1 MRKTPTKQTRSS
13 RPAVQK
19 KQSAP
24 AKRKAQSSHDWTTAL
39 QREQRELLREVAA
52 LQKRNDDETIDAL
65 DARLSRHAIA
75 KEMLYGAFESTAR
88 EEADLLRAREE
99 WAIVEM
105 LLGRLRRASDE
116 RQRAACATLLHD
128 WLKELFA
135 HEAKLLT
142 SAGRMTQASHD
153 RLAAEVAAYL
163 PVGA

>member
-1 MRKTPTKQTRSS
+1 MRKTPAKARPS
-13 RPAVQK
+13 RPAVRS

-24 AKRKAQSSHDWTTAL
+24 AKRKTPSGYDWTAAL

-52 LQKRNDDETIDAL
+52 LQKKNDDETIDLL

-75 KEMLYGAFESTAR
+75 KEMLYGAYESTAR
-88 EEADLLRAREE
+88 EEPDLLRAREE

-105 LLGRLRRASDE
+105 LLGRLRRAPDE
-116 RQRAACATLLHD
+116 RQRGACATLLHD

-135 HEAKLLT
+135 HEAKLLS

-153 RLAAEVAAYL
+153 RLAAEVAAYI